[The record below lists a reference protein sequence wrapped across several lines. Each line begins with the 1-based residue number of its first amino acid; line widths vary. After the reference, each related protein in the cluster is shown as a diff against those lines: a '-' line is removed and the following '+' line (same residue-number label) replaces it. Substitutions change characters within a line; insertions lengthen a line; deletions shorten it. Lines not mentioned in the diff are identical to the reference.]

1 MSTAENKA
9 IARRWFEDGFNGH
22 NLDVFGELAAEDFV
36 QHTAVTLPGMMGD
49 REGNKQTVAMVFA
62 AFPDWRVS
70 VEDMIAE
77 GDKVVT
83 RYTEQGTQQGAFMGI
98 PATGKTVTIT
108 GIEIMRC
115 ADGKIAEQWIE
126 GDALG
131 MMQQLGVIPVPG
143 HAPS

>member
-1 MSTAENKA
+1 MTPR
-9 IARRWFEDGFNGH
+9 IVDQRDARW
-22 NLDVFGELAAEDFV
+22 V
-36 QHTAVTLPGMMGD
+36 QRGRVT
-49 REGNKQTVAMVFA
+49 
-62 AFPDWRVS
+62 

-83 RYTEQGTQQGAFMGI
+83 RYTEQGTQQGDFMGI
-98 PATGKTVTIT
+98 PAMGRTVTIT

-131 MMQQLGVIPVPG
+131 MMHQLGVIPAPG
-143 HAPS
+143 QAPN